1 MNAPSVNQNQAEE
14 VNNEQSSEKPKEEAN
29 NQEPEE
35 VQPPQQEQVDVQ
47 VPKEEDPILKVRK
60 RNEFELIE
68 TDMGIYGPD
77 MVAFLK
83 ARAAKKRA
91 KTDLREANAIY
102 QKAKADLEALRDNFN
117 AAFESSAEKE
127 N

>member
-1 MNAPSVNQNQAEE
+1 M
-14 VNNEQSSEKPKEEAN
+14 
-29 NQEPEE
+29 
-35 VQPPQQEQVDVQ
+35 
-47 VPKEEDPILKVRK
+47 RK

-127 N
+127 NWTDLWINTISVILIISWLIMIKLD